1 MYRNS
6 HTRHKNAAPRRDRK
20 NLIDVPDIARPP
32 WFAFHHLEFDGLASL
47 ANVLG
52 KDRAFLDALEDLL
65 GREQH

>member
-1 MYRNS
+1 VVFRIS
-6 HTRHKNAAPRRDRK
+6 QG
-20 NLIDVPDIARPP
+20 RP
-32 WFAFHHLEFDGLASL
+32 AFHHFEFDGLASL